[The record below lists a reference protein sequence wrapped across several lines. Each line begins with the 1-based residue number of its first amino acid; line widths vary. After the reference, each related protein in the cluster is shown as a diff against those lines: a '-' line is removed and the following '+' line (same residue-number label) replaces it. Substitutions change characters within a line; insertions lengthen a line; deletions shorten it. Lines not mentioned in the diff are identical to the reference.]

1 MELAGLSITWS
12 PLPWALVPLTFEDS
26 SVPTT
31 PELGGMNFLL
41 AHHGF
46 YNRVV
51 FNPVRAVHGVDEV
64 VPFSFHLEL
73 DSISSGRLAGH
84 RYYLHS
90 SSGL

>member
-1 MELAGLSITWS
+1 MLSHQERRGPRDVELAGLSITLS

-46 YNRVV
+46 YNRVFFKPLFV
-51 FNPVRAVHGVDEV
+51 LSMGVDEV
-64 VPFSFHLEL
+64 VSFSFHLEL
-73 DSISSGRLAGH
+73 DSISSG
-84 RYYLHS
+84 
-90 SSGL
+90 